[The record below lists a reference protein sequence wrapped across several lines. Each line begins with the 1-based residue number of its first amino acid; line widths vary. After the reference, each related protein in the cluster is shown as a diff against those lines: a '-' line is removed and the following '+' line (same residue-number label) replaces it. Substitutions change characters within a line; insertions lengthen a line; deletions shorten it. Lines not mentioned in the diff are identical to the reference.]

1 MPRYA
6 ASFTVSCM
14 TRQAF
19 ETLANHLCQASDVS
33 DVRVQ
38 ASFTA
43 GVMLLECTAPDR
55 PALDAWMS
63 KEHLI
68 PSTVARLD
76 IGIADGETTVFP

>member
-6 ASFTVSCM
+6 ATFTVSCM

-19 ETLANHLCQASDVS
+19 QTLANRLCQSSDVS

-38 ASFTA
+38 ASFTG

-55 PALDAWMS
+55 PVLDNWMQR
-63 KEHLI
+63 EHLV
-68 PSTVARLD
+68 PSNVVRLD
-76 IGIADGETTVFP
+76 TEVTAGGETTFP